1 MKRRSLAKV
10 SAAVMMIAALAT
22 TAQATPGAVNAQGCH
37 GKHGRM
43 GYHCHGH
50 NSTMKFST
58 KNQRFVPF
66 GRG

>member
-1 MKRRSLAKV
+1 MKLRSLAIA
-10 SAAVMMIAALAT
+10 SAAVMMMTALAS

-37 GKHGRM
+37 GKNGRM

-50 NSTMKFST
+50 NSTMKFHT
-58 KNQRFVPF
+58 TNRRFVPF

>member
-1 MKRRSLAKV
+1 MKKLFVSVTFALLLAP
-10 SAAVMMIAALAT
+10 LT
-22 TAQATPGAVNAQGCH
+22 TAPASATPGAVNSQGCH

-43 GYHCHGH
+43 GYHCHGM
-50 NSTMKFST
+50 NATMKFHT